1 MSCGEILCQD
11 ALKSLN
17 CYLAD
22 PKSKLIRD
30 IANVIKKY
38 GSPSEINE
46 RAREAR
52 KVSNLLQ
59 RLGKIDSPYLKDLE
73 WLMEQKEKRAFISIS
88 EFRRKVLGD
97 EADLMQFDESTAV
110 TLEIS
115 ALQYFPWFIT
125 EAKRAIEKGEVM
137 PGRFIRVRNMK
148 EQERDKGDIMAVA
161 AATQIVGASLV
172 ETLDTKGTDGSNIHL
187 GGPETLTGYFTGVGQ
202 PNDHPVQW
210 VDEYLYYAI
219 NYGVQEVLNVNPGS
233 VLAGLI
239 LYRLGVDIKF
249 KISVFMGTD
258 NLYYLFVLFALAKM
272 LAREDG
278 STSLSGI
285 NISNSVNAKTLL
297 AMAQMRRDL
306 GLEDKVRIEHHITEA
321 YKSIVIQPYCRRGDL
336 LVALEHGVPNISA
349 KHEGGD
355 PEDEVKLDH
364 PSDILDYFRAKAEIE
379 EAGDFEKLEQ
389 NFIYKHI
396 ALNRTAEELT
406 KRGFSFIAATG
417 LHSR

>member
-1 MSCGEILCQD
+1 MSCGEMLCQE
-11 ALKSLN
+11 ALKGLN
-17 CYLAD
+17 CYLTN
-22 PKSKLIRD
+22 PESKLVRD

-38 GSPSEINE
+38 GSPCEINE

-59 RLGKIDSPYLKDLE
+59 RLGRINSPYLKDLE
-73 WLMEQKEKRAFISIS
+73 WLMEQKEKRAFVSIS
-88 EFRRKVLGD
+88 EFRAKVLG
-97 EADLMQFDESTAV
+97 EKAKTMQFDESTAP

-115 ALQYFPWFIT
+115 ALQYFPWFIS
-125 EAKRAIEKGEVM
+125 EAKRAIEKRELM

-148 EQERDKGDIMAVA
+148 EQEQDKGDIMAVA
-161 AATQIVGASLV
+161 AAAQIAGASWV

-187 GGPETLTGYFTGVGQ
+187 GGPETITGYFTGVGQ

-210 VDEYLYYAI
+210 VDEYLYYAT
-219 NYGVQEVLNVNPGS
+219 NYGVREVLNINPGS

-258 NLYYLFVLFALAKM
+258 NLYYLFIIFALAKL

-278 STSLSGI
+278 STALSGI
-285 NISNSVNAKTLL
+285 NLANSVNVKTFLD
-297 AMAQMRRDL
+297 MARMRREM

-321 YKSIVIQPYCRRGDL
+321 YKSIIIQPYCRREDL
-336 LVALEHGVPNISA
+336 LIAVEQGIPNISA

-355 PEDEVKLDH
+355 PEDEEKLDH
-364 PSDILDYFRAKAEIE
+364 PSDILDYFRAKAEVE
-379 EAGDFEKLEQ
+379 EAGDLKKLEQ
-389 NFIYKHI
+389 NYINKHI

-406 KRGFSFIAATG
+406 KRGFSFVAATG

>member
-1 MSCGEILCQD
+1 MSCGGIFCEE
-11 ALKSLN
+11 ALRSLN

-22 PKSKLIRD
+22 PNSKLVRD
-30 IANVIKKY
+30 ISNVIKKY

-46 RAREAR
+46 RACEAR
-52 KVSNLLQ
+52 KVPNLLQ
-59 RLGKIDSPYLKDLE
+59 RLSRINSPYLKDLE
-73 WLMEQKEKRAFISIS
+73 WLMEQKEKRTFVSLS
-88 EFRRKVLGD
+88 EFRAKVLG
-97 EADLMQFDESTAV
+97 EKASSMQFDESTAV

-115 ALQYFPWFIT
+115 ALQYFPWFIS
-125 EAKRAIEKGEVM
+125 EAKRAIEKRELM
-137 PGRFIRVRNMK
+137 PGRYIRVRNMK
-148 EQERDKGDIMAVA
+148 EQEQDKGDIMAVA
-161 AATQIVGASLV
+161 AAAQIAGASWV

-187 GGPETLTGYFTGVGQ
+187 GGPQTLTGYFTGVGQ

-210 VDEYLYYAI
+210 VDEYLYYAT
-219 NYGVQEVLNVNPGS
+219 NYGVREVLNINPGS

-258 NLYYLFVLFALAKM
+258 NLYYLFIIFALAKM

-278 STSLSGI
+278 STALSGI
-285 NISNSVNAKTLL
+285 NVSNSVNAKTLL

-321 YKSIVIQPYCRRGDL
+321 YKSIIIQPYCRREDL
-336 LVALEHGVPNISA
+336 LIAVEQGIPNISA

-364 PSDILDYFRAKAEIE
+364 PSDILDYFRAKAEVE
-379 EAGDFEKLEQ
+379 EAGDLKKLEQ
-389 NFIYKHI
+389 NYIYKHI

-406 KRGFSFIAATG
+406 KRGFSFVAATG

>member
-1 MSCGEILCQD
+1 MSCGEMLCQE
-11 ALKSLN
+11 ALKGLN
-17 CYLAD
+17 CYLAN
-22 PKSKLIRD
+22 PESKLVRD
-30 IANVIKKY
+30 ISNVIKKY
-38 GSPSEINE
+38 GSPCEINE

-59 RLGKIDSPYLKDLE
+59 RLGMINSPYLKDLE
-73 WLMEQKEKRAFISIS
+73 WLMEQKEKRAFVSIS
-88 EFRRKVLGD
+88 EFREKVLG
-97 EADLMQFDESTAV
+97 EKAKTMEFEESTAT

-115 ALQYFPWFIT
+115 ALQYFPWFIS
-125 EAKRAIEKGEVM
+125 EAKRAIEKRELM
-137 PGRFIRVRNMK
+137 PGRFIRVRNMR
-148 EQERDKGDIMAVA
+148 EQEHDKGDIMAVA
-161 AATQIVGASLV
+161 AAAQIAGASWV

-187 GGPETLTGYFTGVGQ
+187 GGPETITGYFTGVGQ
-202 PNDHPVQW
+202 PNDHPLQW
-210 VDEYLYYAI
+210 VDEYLYYAT
-219 NYGVQEVLNVNPGS
+219 NYGVREVLNINPGS

-239 LYRLGVDIKF
+239 LYKLGVDIKF

-258 NLYYLFVLFALAKM
+258 NLYYLFIIFALAKM

-285 NISNSVNAKTLL
+285 NVSNSVNGKTLL

-321 YKSIVIQPYCRRGDL
+321 YKSIIIQPYCRREDL
-336 LVALEHGVPNISA
+336 LIAVEQGIPNISA

-355 PEDEVKLDH
+355 PEDEEKLDH
-364 PSDILDYFRAKAEIE
+364 PSDILDYFRAKSEIE

-389 NFIYKHI
+389 NYIYKHI

-406 KRGFSFIAATG
+406 KRGFSFVAAAG

>member
-1 MSCGEILCQD
+1 MSCGEMLCQE
-11 ALKSLN
+11 ALKGLN
-17 CYLAD
+17 CYLAN
-22 PKSKLIRD
+22 PESKLVRD

-38 GSPSEINE
+38 GSPCEINE
-46 RAREAR
+46 RASEAR

-59 RLGKIDSPYLKDLE
+59 RLGKINSPYLKDLE
-73 WLMEQKEKRAFISIS
+73 WLMEQKEKRAFVSIS
-88 EFRRKVLGD
+88 EFREKVLG
-97 EADLMQFDESTAV
+97 EKASSMQFDESTAV

-115 ALQYFPWFIT
+115 ALQYFPWFIS
-125 EAKRAIEKGEVM
+125 EAKRAIEKRELM

-148 EQERDKGDIMAVA
+148 EQEQDKGDIMAVA
-161 AATQIVGASLV
+161 AAAQIAGASWV

-187 GGPETLTGYFTGVGQ
+187 GGPQTLTGYFTGVGQ

-210 VDEYLYYAI
+210 VDEYLYYAT
-219 NYGVQEVLNVNPGS
+219 NYGVREVLNINPGS

-258 NLYYLFVLFALAKM
+258 NPYYLFIIFALAKL

-278 STSLSGI
+278 STALSGI
-285 NISNSVNAKTLL
+285 NLANSVNVKTFLD
-297 AMAQMRRDL
+297 MARMRREM

-321 YKSIVIQPYCRRGDL
+321 YKSIIIQPYCRREDL
-336 LVALEHGVPNISA
+336 LIAVEQGIPNISA

-355 PEDEVKLDH
+355 PEDEEKLDH
-364 PSDILDYFRAKAEIE
+364 PSDILDYFRAKSEIE
-379 EAGDFEKLEQ
+379 EAGDFQKLEQ
-389 NFIYKHI
+389 NYIYKHI

-406 KRGFSFIAATG
+406 KRGFSFVAATG

>member
-1 MSCGEILCQD
+1 MLCQET
-11 ALKSLN
+11 LKGLN
-17 CYLAD
+17 CYLAN
-22 PKSKLIRD
+22 PESKLVRD

-38 GSPSEINE
+38 GSPGEINE
-46 RAREAR
+46 MAREAR

-59 RLGKIDSPYLKDLE
+59 RLGRINSPYLKDLE
-73 WLMEQKEKRAFISIS
+73 WLMEQKEKRAFVSIS
-88 EFRRKVLGD
+88 EFRENVLG
-97 EADLMQFDESTAV
+97 EKAKTIQFDESTAP

-115 ALQYFPWFIT
+115 ALQYFPWFIS
-125 EAKRAIEKGEVM
+125 EAKRAIEKREIM

-148 EQERDKGDIMAVA
+148 EQEQDKGDIMAVA
-161 AATQIVGASLV
+161 AAAQIAGASWV

-187 GGPETLTGYFTGVGQ
+187 GGPETITGYFTGVGQ
-202 PNDHPVQW
+202 PNDHPLQW
-210 VDEYLYYAI
+210 VDEYLYYAT
-219 NYGVQEVLNVNPGS
+219 NYGVREVLNINPGS

-258 NLYYLFVLFALAKM
+258 NLYYLFIIFALAKL

-278 STSLSGI
+278 STALSGI
-285 NISNSVNAKTLL
+285 NLANSVNVKTFLD
-297 AMAQMRRDL
+297 MARMRREM

-321 YKSIVIQPYCRRGDL
+321 YKSIIIQPYCRREDL
-336 LVALEHGVPNISA
+336 LIAVEQGIPNISA

-355 PEDEVKLDH
+355 PEDEEKLDH
-364 PSDILDYFRAKAEIE
+364 PSDILDYFRTKSEIE

-389 NFIYKHI
+389 NYIYKHI

-406 KRGFSFIAATG
+406 KRGFSFVAATG

>member
-1 MSCGEILCQD
+1 MSCGEMLCQE
-11 ALKSLN
+11 ALKGLN
-17 CYLAD
+17 CYLAN
-22 PKSKLIRD
+22 PESKLVRD

-38 GSPSEINE
+38 GSPCEINE
-46 RAREAR
+46 RACEAR

-59 RLGKIDSPYLKDLE
+59 RLSRINSPYLKDLE
-73 WLMEQKEKRAFISIS
+73 WLMEQKEKRAFVSIS
-88 EFRRKVLGD
+88 EFREKVLG
-97 EADLMQFDESTAV
+97 EKASSMQFDESTAV

-115 ALQYFPWFIT
+115 ALQYFPWFIS
-125 EAKRAIEKGEVM
+125 EAKRAIEKQELM
-137 PGRFIRVRNMK
+137 PGRYIRVRNMK
-148 EQERDKGDIMAVA
+148 EQEQDKGDIMAVA
-161 AATQIVGASLV
+161 AAAQIAGASWV

-187 GGPETLTGYFTGVGQ
+187 GGPQTLTGYFTGVGQ

-210 VDEYLYYAI
+210 VDEYLYYAT
-219 NYGVQEVLNVNPGS
+219 NYGVREVLNINPGS

-258 NLYYLFVLFALAKM
+258 NPYYLFIIFALAKL

-278 STSLSGI
+278 STALSGI
-285 NISNSVNAKTLL
+285 NLANSVNVKTFLD
-297 AMAQMRRDL
+297 MARMRREM

-321 YKSIVIQPYCRRGDL
+321 YKSIIIQPYCRREDL
-336 LVALEHGVPNISA
+336 LIAVEQGIPNISA

-355 PEDEVKLDH
+355 PEDEEKLDH
-364 PSDILDYFRAKAEIE
+364 PSDILDYFRAKAEVE
-379 EAGDFEKLEQ
+379 EAGDLKKLEQ
-389 NFIYKHI
+389 NYIYKHI

-406 KRGFSFIAATG
+406 KRGFSFVAATG

>member
-1 MSCGEILCQD
+1 MSCGEMLCQE
-11 ALKSLN
+11 ALKGLN
-17 CYLAD
+17 CYLANSE
-22 PKSKLIRD
+22 SKLVRD

-38 GSPSEINE
+38 GSPCEINE
-46 RAREAR
+46 RACEAR

-59 RLGKIDSPYLKDLE
+59 RLSRINSPYLKDLE
-73 WLMEQKEKRAFISIS
+73 WLMEQKEKRAFVSIS
-88 EFRRKVLGD
+88 EFREKVLG
-97 EADLMQFDESTAV
+97 EKASSMQFDESTAV

-115 ALQYFPWFIT
+115 ALQYFPWFIS
-125 EAKRAIEKGEVM
+125 EAKRAIEKRELM

-148 EQERDKGDIMAVA
+148 EQEQDKGDIMAVA
-161 AATQIVGASLV
+161 AAAQIAGASWV

-187 GGPETLTGYFTGVGQ
+187 GGPQTLTGYFTGVGQ

-210 VDEYLYYAI
+210 VDEYLYYAT
-219 NYGVQEVLNVNPGS
+219 NYGVREVLNINPGS

-258 NLYYLFVLFALAKM
+258 NPYYLFIIFALAKL

-278 STSLSGI
+278 STALSGI
-285 NISNSVNAKTLL
+285 NLANSVNVKTFLD
-297 AMAQMRRDL
+297 MARMRREM

-321 YKSIVIQPYCRRGDL
+321 YKSIIIQPYCRREDL
-336 LVALEHGVPNISA
+336 LIAVEQGIPNISA

-355 PEDEVKLDH
+355 PEDEEKLDH
-364 PSDILDYFRAKAEIE
+364 PSDILDYFRAKAEVE
-379 EAGDFEKLEQ
+379 EAGDLKKLEQ
-389 NFIYKHI
+389 NYIYKHI

-406 KRGFSFIAATG
+406 KRGFSFVAATG

>member
-1 MSCGEILCQD
+1 MSCGEMLCQE
-11 ALKSLN
+11 ALKGLN
-17 CYLAD
+17 CYLAN
-22 PKSKLIRD
+22 PESKLVRD

-38 GSPSEINE
+38 GSPCEINE
-46 RAREAR
+46 RACEAR

-59 RLGKIDSPYLKDLE
+59 RLSRINSPYLKDLE
-73 WLMEQKEKRAFISIS
+73 WLMEQKEKRAFVSIS
-88 EFRRKVLGD
+88 EFREKVLG
-97 EADLMQFDESTAV
+97 EKAKTMQFDESTAP

-115 ALQYFPWFIT
+115 ALQYFPWFIS
-125 EAKRAIEKGEVM
+125 EAKRAIEKRELM

-148 EQERDKGDIMAVA
+148 EQEQDKGDIMAVA
-161 AATQIVGASLV
+161 AAAQIAGASWV

-187 GGPETLTGYFTGVGQ
+187 GGPETITGYFTGVGQ

-210 VDEYLYYAI
+210 VDEYLYYAT
-219 NYGVQEVLNVNPGS
+219 NYGVREVLNINPGS

-258 NLYYLFVLFALAKM
+258 NPYYLFIIFALAKL

-278 STSLSGI
+278 STALSGI
-285 NISNSVNAKTLL
+285 NLANSVNVKTFLD
-297 AMAQMRRDL
+297 MARMRREM

-321 YKSIVIQPYCRRGDL
+321 YKSIIIQPYCRREDL
-336 LVALEHGVPNISA
+336 LIAVEQGIPNISA

-355 PEDEVKLDH
+355 PEDEEKLDH
-364 PSDILDYFRAKAEIE
+364 PSDILDYFRAKAEVE
-379 EAGDFEKLEQ
+379 EAGDLKKLEQ
-389 NFIYKHI
+389 NYIYKHI

-406 KRGFSFIAATG
+406 KRGFSFVAATG

>member
-1 MSCGEILCQD
+1 MSCGEMLCQE
-11 ALKSLN
+11 ALKGLN
-17 CYLAD
+17 CYLTN
-22 PKSKLIRD
+22 PESKLVRD

-38 GSPSEINE
+38 GSPCEINE

-59 RLGKIDSPYLKDLE
+59 RLGRINSPYLKDLE
-73 WLMEQKEKRAFISIS
+73 WLMEQKEKRAFVSIS
-88 EFRRKVLGD
+88 EFRAKVLG
-97 EADLMQFDESTAV
+97 EKAKTMQFDESTAP

-115 ALQYFPWFIT
+115 ALQYFPWFIS
-125 EAKRAIEKGEVM
+125 EAKRAIEKRELM

-148 EQERDKGDIMAVA
+148 EQEHDNGDIMAVA
-161 AATQIVGASLV
+161 AAAQIAGASWV

-187 GGPETLTGYFTGVGQ
+187 GGPETITGYFTGVGQ

-210 VDEYLYYAI
+210 VDEYLYYAT
-219 NYGVQEVLNVNPGS
+219 NYGVREVLNINPGS

-258 NLYYLFVLFALAKM
+258 NLYYLFIIFALAKL

-278 STSLSGI
+278 STALSGI
-285 NISNSVNAKTLL
+285 NLANSVNVKTFLD
-297 AMAQMRRDL
+297 MARMRREM

-321 YKSIVIQPYCRRGDL
+321 YKSIIIQPYCRREDL
-336 LVALEHGVPNISA
+336 LIAVEQGIPNISA

-355 PEDEVKLDH
+355 PEDEEKLDH
-364 PSDILDYFRAKAEIE
+364 PSDILDYFRAKAEVE
-379 EAGDFEKLEQ
+379 EAGDLKKLEQ
-389 NFIYKHI
+389 NYINKHI

-406 KRGFSFIAATG
+406 KRGFSFVAATG